1 MCQRGEGVE
10 GCAGVRGVC
19 MRWFCSRNADRC
31 FGHFWQF
38 PTIVV
43 NSQRQPFSRRTPIKS
58 AISLSRW
65 GEGRCLEEKKKEDG
79 AGCGWFLVDP
89 LLYVRT
95 NTTNVH
101 SSIWRVD
108 TFIAQ
113 TSRELVG

>member
-1 MCQRGEGVE
+1 MYV
-10 GCAGVRGVC
+10 VC
-19 MRWFCSRNADRC
+19 VCVGFVAAMLTAVLVT
-31 FGHFWQF
+31 FGNFQQLLSIPSVNPFRAALPLSPQF
-38 PTIVV
+38 HCVD
-43 NSQRQPFSRRTPIKS
+43 
-58 AISLSRW
+58 
-65 GEGRCLEEKKKEDG
+65 GGGGRCLEAKKKEDG

-101 SSIWRVD
+101 SSIWSVD